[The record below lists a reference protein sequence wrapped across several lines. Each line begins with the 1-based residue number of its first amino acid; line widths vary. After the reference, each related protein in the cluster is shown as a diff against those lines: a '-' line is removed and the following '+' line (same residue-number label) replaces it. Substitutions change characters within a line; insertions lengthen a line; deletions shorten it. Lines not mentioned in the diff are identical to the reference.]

1 MDHQT
6 ETWYAVAV
14 DWPAPIAVQRP
25 PAGQR
30 LVAIQSR
37 LEEAASFHSLPES
50 VPSPIASRPSP
61 NKSREAY
68 FKKIARAKRHIEAG
82 DIYEVNLTQRFS
94 VETPHAPLDVY
105 RSLRRAN
112 PSAYAALIA
121 WGDRAVIS
129 SSPELFLDLRNG
141 RVVTRPIKGTRPRGG
156 NTQDDDRLRR
166 ELATS
171 EKDMAELTMI
181 VDLLRNDLGR
191 VCSFGS
197 VRVESPGEIETHPT
211 VLHRVATIEGRL
223 RPDAS
228 WVDLLQAS
236 FPGGS
241 ITGAPK
247 IRAMRII
254 DELEPTRRGVYCGS
268 IGYLGLDGSL
278 CLNIAIRT
286 MFQVGSRVHV
296 HAGGAIVADSEPEK
310 EYEEIMAKARGMFQA
325 LGCGEPQASACAVF
339 PRGLKPR
346 GSLPVRQV
354 NQ

>member
-1 MDHQT
+1 M
-6 ETWYAVAV
+6 
-14 DWPAPIAVQRP
+14 
-25 PAGQR
+25 
-30 LVAIQSR
+30 SR
-37 LEEAASFHSLPES
+37 
-50 VPSPIASRPSP
+50 
-61 NKSREAY
+61 KAY
-68 FKKIARAKRHIEAG
+68 FKKIARAKRRIEAG

-296 HAGGAIVADSEPEK
+296 HAGGAIVADSEPEE